1 MIRATRFLSL
11 SLAALMVL
19 GSFGPARAAEAAAD
33 AVYCFQAE
41 DFPCNSPEDL
51 TGICI
56 TAVPAANMGT
66 LQLNS
71 RIIVPGD
78 ILTAQQ
84 LSRLT
89 FHPVGEESQDVQV
102 SYLPICSTCVE
113 QEATMTLSLRKQEN
127 KAPTAEDSTFET
139 YKNLENQGTLLAK
152 DPEGGSL
159 QFTITKPPK
168 HGTVTLGDNG
178 AFTYAPTKN
187 RVGEDRFSFTATDE
201 QGAVSPEAS
210 VSIQIL
216 KPLDS
221 TTYKDITSGQFEA
234 LWMRE
239 SGLFEGK
246 LIAGVPCFGPQDRV
260 SRSEFLAMV
269 MKLLEI
275 PVDESV
281 TSSGFQ
287 DEADCVQWLRPYLA
301 AAMRLGVVSG
311 SKETGKLLFR
321 PNDPITSAEAAVMLQ
336 NVLLLPRGTE
346 TCEDVP
352 TWAQNAVAAMTA
364 GGISLSAPDSDL
376 SRLEAAKLLYEV
388 SKLAPNAPGLE
399 VFRKDS

>member
-1 MIRATRFLSL
+1 MIRAIRFLSL
-11 SLAALMVL
+11 SLAVLMVL
-19 GSFGPARAAEAAAD
+19 GSFGPAQAAQAPAD

-56 TAVPAANMGT
+56 TAVPAANIGT

-71 RIIVPGD
+71 RVIVPGD

-84 LSRLT
+84 LNRLT
-89 FHPVGEESQDVQV
+89 FHPAAAQNQDVQV

-127 KAPTAEDSTFET
+127 KAPTAENSTFET

-152 DPEGGSL
+152 DPEGGAL
-159 QFTITKPPK
+159 QFTVTKPPK
-168 HGTVTLGDNG
+168 HGTVTLGEGG
-178 AFTYAPTKN
+178 AFTYTPTKN
-187 RVGEDRFSFTATDE
+187 RVGEDSFSFTATDE
-201 QGAVSPEAS
+201 QGAVSPEAT

-234 LWMRE
+234 MWMRE
-239 SGLFEGK
+239 TGLFGGN
-246 LIAGVPCFGPQDRV
+246 LVTGTPCFGPQEAV

-269 MKLLEI
+269 MKLLNI
-275 PVDESV
+275 PVEDSV

-287 DEADCVQWLRPYLA
+287 DEEDCAQWLRPYLA

-311 SKETGKLLFR
+311 SAETGKLLFR
-321 PNDPITSAEAAVMLQ
+321 PNDPITGAEAAVILQ
-336 NVLLLPRGTE
+336 NVLMLPKGNGS
-346 TCEDVP
+346 CEDAP
-352 TWAQNAVAAMTA
+352 AWAQSAVAAMSA
-364 GGISLSAPDSDL
+364 GGISLSDPADSL
-376 SRLEAAKLLYEV
+376 TRMETASLLYEV